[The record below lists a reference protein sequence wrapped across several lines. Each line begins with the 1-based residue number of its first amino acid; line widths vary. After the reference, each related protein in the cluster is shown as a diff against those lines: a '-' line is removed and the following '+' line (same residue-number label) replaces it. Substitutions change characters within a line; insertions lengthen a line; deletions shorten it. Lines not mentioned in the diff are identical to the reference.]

1 RLRHSIFVTCVRGV
15 KPNMKNLLLSLSL
28 LVSQFALGEG
38 MDELIQKLEN
48 KQIEEWAFNYEFY
61 EKIHGK
67 VNPDVWPN
75 YSSLNIAER
84 YVALI
89 LDLEGQV
96 NNGGFDQ
103 YYFNSYGD
111 NAAEAV
117 MALRAIG
124 ANSVAKMLV
133 ESFSVFPN
141 SKPSPDR
148 WVRQAQL
155 EKIGESGNE
164 KLSKLDD
171 QFYEYP
177 DNINALLSAYIISN
191 RAQFE

>member
-1 RLRHSIFVTCVRGV
+1 
-15 KPNMKNLLLSLSL
+15 
-28 LVSQFALGEG
+28 

-61 EKIHGK
+61 EKIYGK
-67 VNPDVWPN
+67 VNQDVWPD

-133 ESFSVFPN
+133 ESFSVFPS

-155 EKIGESGNE
+155 EKIGESGDE
-164 KLSKLDD
+164 KLSNLDD

-177 DNINALLSAYIISN
+177 DNLNALLSAYIISN